1 MQSTVILQSERLWR
15 GSGTILSSYKWRN
28 FAYVI
33 YLKKIHHKAANVSSD
48 VFVIKEKSE
57 KSCSTE

>member
-1 MQSTVILQSERLWR
+1 MEKFYIVDLF
-15 GSGTILSSYKWRN
+15 K
-28 FAYVI
+28 
-33 YLKKIHHKAANVSSD
+33 KKINHKAANVSSD

>member
-1 MQSTVILQSERLWR
+1 MEKFCIVDLFL
-15 GSGTILSSYKWRN
+15 K
-28 FAYVI
+28 
-33 YLKKIHHKAANVSSD
+33 KKIHHKAANVSSD